1 MTAGPK
7 HNAKKE
13 KKKTSKKIEITSS
26 QLNGDDDEPTATR
39 IKTKYPPTEKQ
50 KINLKEK
57 RNCGRLLL
65 HIKEM

>member
-39 IKTKYPPTEKQ
+39 IKTKYPQ
-50 KINLKEK
+50 
-57 RNCGRLLL
+57 
-65 HIKEM
+65 